1 MPKQIFRLTMGLETL
16 SLIFVVI
23 GLILVMSSCR
33 SNKIVTD
40 TVKEHTETS
49 DTIITHE
56 NKIVDVE
63 IKGEKSEAKGDSID
77 IAVNDSVPALFN
89 NPCTD
94 RIDTIYVKPSNDVR
108 HYTITIAPVFAFGD
122 YGYAKGWVDNNV
134 LNVHLEI
141 YDKVIQTEIKD
152 AITKIN
158 IKQVI
163 KDTEKVTIEKT
174 KKDMLG
180 RMIPIAALLI
190 VVTWVLTSLSY
201 RGS

>member
-1 MPKQIFRLTMGLETL
+1 MGLETL

-40 TVKEHTETS
+40 TVKEHSETN

-63 IKGEKSEAKGDSID
+63 IKGEQSEAKGDSID
-77 IAVNDSVPALFN
+77 IAVNDSVPALFD

-108 HYTITIAPVFAFGD
+108 HYKVSIEPVFAFGN
-122 YGYAKGWVDNNV
+122 YGYAKAWVDNNV

-180 RMIPIAALLI
+180 KMIPIAALLI
-190 VVTWVLTSLSY
+190 IVTWVLTSLSY